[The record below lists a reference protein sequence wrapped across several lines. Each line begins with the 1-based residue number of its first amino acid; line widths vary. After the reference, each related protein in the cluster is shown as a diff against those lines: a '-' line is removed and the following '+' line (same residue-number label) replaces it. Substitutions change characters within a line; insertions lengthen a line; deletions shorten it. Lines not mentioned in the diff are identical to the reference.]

1 MKRYGNIYE
10 KICTIENLK
19 LAHKMARK
27 DKLFYAE
34 VKMVDE
40 NPDFY
45 LRRIQKML
53 VSGSYKV
60 SEYTISAINDKG
72 KTRELAKL
80 PYYPDRIIQW
90 AIMLQI
96 EPVFKEVFCAH
107 SCASIPERGISK
119 ASKILKKQ
127 LRDVENT
134 RYCLQIDV
142 KKFYPSIDRTIL
154 KQMLR
159 KKFKDRRLLDL
170 LDQIIDS
177 APGDSGVPIGSYL
190 SQYLANFYLT
200 YLDHWIKEVLKV
212 KSVVRYMDDMT
223 ILCKRKEDLHL
234 IRLAIQCFLHKHLNL
249 TLKRN
254 FQVYPVESRGI
265 SFVGF
270 RFFHKFT
277 LLRKGTCKR
286 LKGRFLKFLEKH
298 NAGQLLN
305 RKEFCS
311 AGSYNGWL
319 RLCDGYRLWQK
330 YIKPVIPAMVK
341 YYKEVILKDL
351 PEPKKTNKIIKF
363 RNKVQK
369 GKVAA

>member
-10 KICTIENLK
+10 KICTMSNLK
-19 LAHKMARK
+19 KAHKMARK

-40 NPDFY
+40 RPNFY
-45 LRRIQKML
+45 LRKIQKML

-60 SEYTISAINDKG
+60 SEYTISTINDKG

-154 KQMLR
+154 KKMLR

-177 APGDSGVPIGSYL
+177 SPGDGGVPIGSYL

-200 YLDHWIKEVLKV
+200 YLDHWVKEVLKV

-223 ILCKRKEDLHL
+223 ILGDDKEKLHL

-249 TLKRN
+249 NLKRN
-254 FQVYPVESRGI
+254 YQVYPVESRGI

-270 RFFHKFT
+270 RFFHKYT

-286 LKGRFLKFLEKH
+286 LKKRMNKIFIKH
-298 NAGQLLN
+298 ISGNLIN
-305 RKEFCS
+305 RNEFCCS
-311 AGSYNGWL
+311 GSYSGWL
-319 RLCDGYRLWQK
+319 NLCDGYRLWNK
-330 YIKPVIPAMVK
+330 YVRPVVPAMVR

-363 RNKVQK
+363 TNKVQK